1 MEKEGQ
7 EGRRKEER
15 ATKIKQHL
23 FLLFLSLLYCHAHL
37 HLYVEN
43 LPVNLTNCTNG
54 ILENKLS
61 GF

>member
-7 EGRRKEER
+7 KGRRKEER
-15 ATKIKQHL
+15 ATKIKQHP

-43 LPVNLTNCTNG
+43 LSFSSQKALPEF
-54 ILENKLS
+54 LELS
-61 GF
+61 

>member
-43 LPVNLTNCTNG
+43 LPVNLTDYTNSF
-54 ILENKLS
+54 LENKLS